1 MKNKKSIIFRIFII
15 LVVSIFLFSGCD
27 KKEEEIELKGES
39 KIEEVPKIKVVDTDS
54 KTRPYAVAINNTP
67 VAVKVQEGLNKAY
80 LVYEIPTEGFTSRLL
95 AFFKNQD
102 DITLGTIR
110 SARHNFMDYAHE
122 SDAIFV
128 CFGWSHYAKDELAK
142 GGTDYLNG
150 NERRW
155 SSVFWRNNPEKLAS
169 EHTAYTSINN
179 IKNYITKNEYRLESE
194 KSEDT
199 ILLNYKVEE
208 VNLDELEGVNEANE
222 VTLPYGNI
230 TTVFKYNSDTKEYTK
245 YVNGVEIKDHNT
257 KESITTKNIII
268 VKIDYKVAS
277 DNKYWDL
284 KNTGTGEGF
293 YITNGKYVPIKWSK
307 ETRNSKTKY
316 TYLNGDEIEVND
328 GRTYIEVH
336 TNKKKA
342 TIQ

>member
-1 MKNKKSIIFRIFII
+1 MKNKKFMKIV
-15 LVVSIFLFSGCD
+15 LVFLSTICCTLLFSSCG
-27 KKEEEIELKGES
+27 KEEELLEDNVVK
-39 KIEEVPKIKVVDTDS
+39 EVPKIKIVDTDS
-54 KTRPYAVAINNTP
+54 KTRPYAVAIHNTP
-67 VAVKVQEGLNKAY
+67 VAVKVQEGLNNAY

-95 AFFKNQD
+95 AFFKDSD

-128 CFGWSHYAKDELAK
+128 CFGWSHYAENELK
-142 GGTDYLNG
+142 NGGTDFLNG
-150 NERRW
+150 NERKW
-155 SSVFWRNNPEKLAS
+155 SSAFWRSNPEKLAY
-169 EHTAYTSINN
+169 EHTAYTSIKS
-179 IKNYITKNEYRLESE
+179 IKDYVTEKGYRLQSE

-199 ILLNYKVEE
+199 ILLNYKIEE
-208 VNLDELEGVNEANE
+208 VSLDNLEGVNDANE
-222 VTLPYGNI
+222 ITLPYGNI